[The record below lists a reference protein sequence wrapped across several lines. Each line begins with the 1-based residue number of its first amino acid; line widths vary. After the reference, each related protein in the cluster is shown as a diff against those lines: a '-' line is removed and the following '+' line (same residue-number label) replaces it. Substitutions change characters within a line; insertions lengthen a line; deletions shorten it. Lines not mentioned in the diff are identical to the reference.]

1 MQPVEEMEVRVAEVV
16 DYLRINGDFTPALRE
31 VVSRKMAAAAARK
44 AGIVISDD
52 ELQRAADVFRASRNL
67 HKASD
72 TESWMKSVGVTA
84 ESFES
89 FLETSLLVSK
99 FKEHLAGQADQQKYL
114 ALEAVEDTVREL
126 VYQDWLQQQMQ

>member
-1 MQPVEEMEVRVAEVV
+1 MQPIEEMEVKVAEVV

-31 VVSRKMAAAAARK
+31 VVGRKMAAEAARK
-44 AGIVISDD
+44 AGIGISDE

-72 TESWMKSVGVTA
+72 TESWMKSVGISA

-89 FLETSLLVSK
+89 YLETSLLVSK
-99 FKEHLAGQADQQKYL
+99 FKEHLAGKADQKKYL
-114 ALEAVEDTVREL
+114 ALEGVADTVREL
-126 VYQDWLQQQMQ
+126 IYQDWLQQQME